1 MSNHPLRSDTIC
13 QDCGET
19 VERKFCPNCGQKN
32 IETRQSFGYLLRHFI
47 EDFTHYDSGFWLTIK
62 YLLFRPGY
70 LTKEYLRGR
79 RTRFVAPVRLYIF
92 ISFITFFLPHILPD
106 FGDSHLERH
115 AGVLARDSAFIDKQI
130 HFDFLE
136 KAVDIPDPFRSVRE
150 MDSLNA
156 LRPLNQRML
165 AFDRWVA
172 KKNILLHKYDRYEL
186 GEKFFDSFGHN
197 VPKALFIY
205 MPLFALLL
213 WLFHGKKRWLYFDH
227 AIFTL
232 HYFSF
237 ILLFFNLVTISKKLL
252 FFGEVA
258 ENVWYVLLCI
268 VIVGIFIYFF
278 VAHRRMYEE
287 SGVIS
292 FIKALLICSVNLL
305 FFGGLSLLLA
315 LVSLYSI
322 H

>member
-1 MSNHPLRSDTIC
+1 MSNHPLRNDTIC
-13 QDCGET
+13 QNCGET
-19 VERKFCPNCGQKN
+19 VDRKFCPNCGQKN

-62 YLLFRPGY
+62 YLLFRPGH
-70 LTKEYLRGR
+70 LTKEYLKGR
-79 RTRFVAPVRLYIF
+79 RTYFVPPVRLYIF
-92 ISFITFFLPHILPD
+92 ISFITFFLPHILPE
-106 FGDSHLERH
+106 FGDHHLERH
-115 AGVLARDSAFIDKQI
+115 SKVSTRDGVFINKQI
-130 HFDFLE
+130 NFDMLE
-136 KAVDIPDPFRSVRE
+136 KAVDIPRRYSSLEE
-150 MDSLNA
+150 MDSLDA
-156 LRPLNQRML
+156 LKPTKDQMP

-172 KKNILLHKYDRYEL
+172 KRNIGLQKFDRYEL

-197 VPKALFIY
+197 IPKALFIY

-213 WLFHGKKRWLYFDH
+213 WFFHGKKRWLYFDH

-237 ILLFFNLVTISKKLL
+237 ILLFFNLVTITKKLL

-258 ENVWYVLLCI
+258 EIIWYVLLCI
-268 VIVGIFIYFF
+268 VIVGVFIYFF

-287 SGVIS
+287 SRIIS
-292 FIKALLICSVNLL
+292 LIKALMVCLVNLF

-315 LVSLYSI
+315 LISLYSI